1 MRWDG
6 NRYLVKGVGEREG
19 SMTWARGTQV
29 HRKTDEQCKREKKKK
44 HNTFGRKIDQL
55 IGYMNAVEMK

>member
-1 MRWDG
+1 M
-6 NRYLVKGVGEREG
+6 VKGVGEREG